1 MAVLGAQHQTQ
12 GAHQQEG
19 SHRIY
24 VKGTTDSFME
34 DMMKKESRRL
44 SLRKKGKLKWE
55 MGIGEA

>member
-1 MAVLGAQHQTQ
+1 
-12 GAHQQEG
+12 
-19 SHRIY
+19 
-24 VKGTTDSFME
+24 ME